1 MLERCVLWG
10 SRLLPPEFTPKDK
23 AEKRTPRR
31 TPKDMGALRVPA
43 HLLLDI
49 HRREAEYNGVVHDS
63 CLAAARPTG

>member
-1 MLERCVLWG
+1 MPKDMG
-10 SRLLPPEFTPKDK
+10 AYSEFTPKDK